1 LKDTDIEK
9 TAFAVNGGEYEFTRL
24 PFGLKNSPPI
34 FQRALDD
41 LLREYVGKICYVY
54 VDDIIVFSKNEVDHG
69 QNLEKVFSTANMRVQ
84 VEKWGIQYQKMELK
98 PT

>member
-24 PFGLKNSPPI
+24 PFGLKNCPPI

-41 LLREYVGKICYVY
+41 ILREYIGKICYVY
-54 VDDIIVFSKNEVDHG
+54 VYVCIVFSKNQVDHG
-69 QNLEKVFSTANMRVQ
+69 QNLEKVFSTLQNANMRVQ
-84 VEKWGIQYQKMELK
+84 VEKWGIQ
-98 PT
+98 